1 LTAKKTTDLTFNRT
15 EVLEF
20 LWKRRQW
27 LSEKIDNNQTQ
38 YNKKLEAKRKLI
50 SSECHVCQI
59 ILQGLTD
66 QELELR
72 VMELETK
79 LANSILIPKNTEE
92 KKK

>member
-20 LWKRRQW
+20 LWTRRKW
-27 LSEKIDNNQTQ
+27 LSEKVDNAQTKF
-38 YNKKLEAKRKLI
+38 NKPLEARRKLI
-50 SSECHVCQI
+50 TSECHLCQI

-79 LANSILIPKNTEE
+79 LANSILIPKNTED